1 MFGCC
6 VPEVVIEMVILEQK
20 NCVRSINSK
29 IPEYAR
35 DYKKEYLLIIGINKM
50 CLNFISKYETDNEK
64 LFYPEY
70 YGSIKYFIKRF
81 LKGQERGKLKDISSL
96 ILRRYDF
103 SHIEDLY
110 LNMNFDFEEYEKR
123 SDNNPGYR
131 DFYELFCK
139 FYDKIKIEY
148 FDNDDDDVGYMMPIE
163 YYSVRNDSDDI
174 DGLLSSEDSDN
185 TDGLL
190 SSEDS
195 EDSDTE

>member
-1 MFGCC
+1 MKQ
-6 VPEVVIEMVILEQK
+6 ILE
-20 NCVRSINSK
+20 NFLFLDILIELSI
-29 IPEYAR
+29 
-35 DYKKEYLLIIGINKM
+35 LL
-50 CLNFISKYETDNEK
+50 
-64 LFYPEY
+64 
-70 YGSIKYFIKRF
+70 KRF

-96 ILRRYDF
+96 ILRKYDF
-103 SHIEDLY
+103 SNIEVLY
-110 LNMNFDFEEYEKR
+110 QNMNHDFEEDGKR
-123 SDNNPGYR
+123 CCDKLGYR
-131 DFYELFCK
+131 YFYELFCK

>member
-1 MFGCC
+1 MYL
-6 VPEVVIEMVILEQK
+6 PLKIALQPVVSKMVILAQSSNFQ
-20 NCVRSINSK
+20 NCIKKTNK

-81 LKGQERGKLKDISSL
+81 LKGQERGKLEDVSSL
-96 ILRRYDF
+96 ILRNYDF
-103 SHIEDLY
+103 SFIEDLY
-110 LNMNFDFEEYEKR
+110 QILIYENDFE
-123 SDNNPGYR
+123 DIDNPGYR

-148 FDNDDDDVGYMMPIE
+148 FDIDDLI
-163 YYSVRNDSDDI
+163 
-174 DGLLSSEDSDN
+174 SSEDSK
-185 TDGLL
+185 
-190 SSEDS
+190 
-195 EDSDTE
+195 DSDTD

>member
-1 MFGCC
+1 MKQ
-6 VPEVVIEMVILEQK
+6 ILE
-20 NCVRSINSK
+20 NFLFLDILIELSI
-29 IPEYAR
+29 
-35 DYKKEYLLIIGINKM
+35 LL
-50 CLNFISKYETDNEK
+50 
-64 LFYPEY
+64 
-70 YGSIKYFIKRF
+70 KRF

-96 ILRRYDF
+96 ILRKYDF
-103 SHIEDLY
+103 SNIEDLY
-110 LNMNFDFEEYEKR
+110 QNINYDFEEDEKR
-123 SDNNPGYR
+123 SDDNPGYR